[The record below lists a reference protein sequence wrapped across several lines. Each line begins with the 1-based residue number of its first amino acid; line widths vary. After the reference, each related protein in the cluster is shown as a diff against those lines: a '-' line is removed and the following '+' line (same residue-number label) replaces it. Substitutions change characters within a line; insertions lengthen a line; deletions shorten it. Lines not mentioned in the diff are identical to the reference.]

1 MGYVIV
7 KDFCQ
12 VNAYH
17 DFFHEIRSVNESQL
31 SFSEIGH
38 NS

>member
-1 MGYVIV
+1 MIV

-17 DFFHEIRSVNESQL
+17 DFFFMKLGQYERQL

-38 NS
+38 YS